1 MEGARHRRFSSRP
14 RSSLRSG
21 RTTLRLPLLAQDTL
35 GRKAAVTVLSHYSA
49 FSLARRALLG
59 SRWKRAWRK
68 PDPRSTY
75 DVVIVGGGGHGLA
88 TAYYLA
94 ARHGINR
101 VAVLERGY
109 LGSGNVGRNT
119 TLVRSNYQMPGNTE
133 FFEHSLKLWEG
144 LSHELNFNVMLSQRG
159 QLVLAHGP
167 GQLDVLARKGNIMRL
182 NNIDCELMDRGD
194 VQRFLPFLDYS
205 ENCRFPIYGGLLQ
218 PRAGTV
224 RHDAVA
230 WGYARAADR
239 LGVDIIENCEV
250 TGFLRDGDAV
260 TGVETSRGRINAG
273 RVLISVAGHSSH
285 VARLAGLRLPVESH
299 LLQAF
304 VTEPIKP
311 FLDCVLS
318 FGAELFYISQSDKG
332 GMVFGGHID
341 GFNSYTQRGQ
351 FPKIQT
357 VAECA
362 VSLIPSMSRLRL
374 LRHWAGIQDM
384 TPDGSPFM
392 GRTPLRNLY
401 LNAGWCYQGFK
412 ATPASGWCLA
422 HTIATDD
429 EHPYIRHLA
438 LDRFARGNGSDEY
451 GLGLWTYRQ

>member
-1 MEGARHRRFSSRP
+1 MKFLSR
-14 RSSLRSG
+14 
-21 RTTLRLPLLAQDTL
+21 
-35 GRKAAVTVLSHYSA
+35 YSA
-49 FSLARRALLG
+49 LGLARRALPNA
-59 SRWKRAWRK
+59 RWQRAWRV
-68 PDPRSTY
+68 PSPRATY

-94 ARHGINR
+94 SRHGICN

-119 TLVRSNYQMPGNTE
+119 TLVRSNYLLPGNTE

-167 GQLDVLARKGNIMRL
+167 AQLDVLARKGNIMRL
-182 NNIDCELMDRGD
+182 NGIDAELMERGD
-194 VQRFLPFLDYS
+194 VERFLPFLDYS
-205 ENCRFPIYGGLLQ
+205 KNCRFPVYGGLFQ

-230 WGYARAADR
+230 WGYARAASR

-250 TGFLRDGDAV
+250 TGFLRDGDRI
-260 TGVETSRGRINAG
+260 TGVQTSRGTIGAG
-273 RVLISVAGHSSH
+273 RTAVAVAGHSSQ
-285 VARLAGLRLPVESH
+285 VMALLGLRLPVESH

-311 FLDCVLS
+311 FLDCVVS

-332 GMVFGGHID
+332 GMVYGGHID

-351 FPKIQT
+351 FPKVQT

-362 VSLIPSMSRLRL
+362 VALIPSMSRLRL

-384 TPDGSPFM
+384 TPDGSPFI
-392 GRTPLRNLY
+392 GRTPFRDLY

-412 ATPASGWCLA
+412 ATPATGWCLA
-422 HTIATDD
+422 HTIAHEQ
-429 EHPYIRHLA
+429 EHPLIRHLA
-438 LDRFARGNGSDEY
+438 LDRFERGNGFDEY
-451 GLGLWTYRQ
+451 GLGLRNWQQ

>member
-1 MEGARHRRFSSRP
+1 
-14 RSSLRSG
+14 
-21 RTTLRLPLLAQDTL
+21 
-35 GRKAAVTVLSHYSA
+35 
-49 FSLARRALLG
+49 
-59 SRWKRAWRK
+59 
-68 PDPRSTY
+68 
-75 DVVIVGGGGHGLA
+75 
-88 TAYYLA
+88 
-94 ARHGINR
+94 
-101 VAVLERGY
+101 
-109 LGSGNVGRNT
+109 
-119 TLVRSNYQMPGNTE
+119 MPGNTE

-167 GQLDVLARKGNIMRL
+167 AQLDVLARKGNTMRL
-182 NNIDCELMDRGD
+182 NGIDCELFDRSD

-205 ENCRFPIYGGLLQ
+205 KNCRFPIYGGLFQ
-218 PRAGTV
+218 ARAGTV

-260 TGVETSRGRINAG
+260 NGVETRRGRIHAG
-273 RVLISVAGHSSH
+273 RTLVSVAGHSSH
-285 VARLAGLRLPVESH
+285 VARLVGLRLPIESH

-351 FPKIQT
+351 FPKVRT

-362 VSLIPSMSRLRL
+362 VALIPGMSRLRL

-412 ATPASGWCLA
+412 ATPATGWCLA
-422 HTIATDD
+422 HTIAHDE
-429 EHPYIRHLA
+429 EHPLIRHLA
-438 LDRFARGNGSDEY
+438 LDRFERGNGSDEY
-451 GLGLWTYRQ
+451 GLGLRTYKQ